1 MRARILAAASGDHSP
16 EQLAII
22 QQMIKR
28 SEAIVSF
35 LGLYC
40 KAQPHASFVSNYT
53 VHTAHPL
60 DHSEAVPLFI
70 VRKSLTQHAMPRAQM
85 PDALPHHSRYSRVH
99 IGVIVSFGVPTC
111 VHAMIPLFGLITKHV
126 KTVSVCGVM

>member
-1 MRARILAAASGDHSP
+1 
-16 EQLAII
+16 
-22 QQMIKR
+22 MIKR

-70 VRKSLTQHAMPRAQM
+70 VRKSLTQHAMPRAQCQM
-85 PDALPHHSRYSRVH
+85 PYLTTLVIRVCILAL
-99 IGVIVSFGVPTC
+99 
-111 VHAMIPLFGLITKHV
+111 
-126 KTVSVCGVM
+126 